1 MLEILEKTT
10 RGEADLS
17 DLTKLERLA
26 NAVRNG
32 SLCALGSTAPNPV
45 LTTLR
50 FFKSEFDEHIL
61 RGNCPSLVCKD
72 LISFHIDPERCR
84 SCGICLESC
93 PAEAISSQFKA
104 AHVIDQNK
112 CIKCGVCISVC
123 PEKFSAVT
131 RTSGK
136 KVVRCI

>member
-1 MLEILEKTT
+1 MLGILEKIT

-17 DLTKLERLA
+17 DLSKLERLA
-26 NAVRNG
+26 NTVRNG

-45 LTTLR
+45 LTTLK

-61 RGNCPSLVCKD
+61 RGNCPTFVCKD
-72 LISFHIDPERCR
+72 LTSFYIDPERCK
-84 SCGICLESC
+84 SCGICAENC
-93 PAEAISSQFKA
+93 PAEAISSHFKA

-136 KVVRCI
+136 KVVGCI